1 MNNQTVLVT
10 GGTGFL
16 GVNII
21 LELLTKGFTVR
32 TTLRTLSR
40 KNEILDALTAGG
52 ISTFDQLSFYE
63 ADLLSDNG
71 WDEAAQGCDYVLHVA
86 SPFVAEQPKDENE
99 LIIPA
104 KEGTL
109 RALKAAK
116 KAGVK
121 RVVLTS
127 SFAAIGYS
135 IDPRNH
141 VFTEL
146 DWTDENAPVQAYI
159 KSKTIAEKAAWQFME
174 DEAAA
179 MELTVIN
186 PVGIF
191 GPILGGISSASLD
204 TVVKGIVEGH
214 IKENAPFTFG
224 AVDVRDA
231 ADIHI
236 KAMLH
241 PEAAGQRFLATSEGA
256 MSFYDVAELIK
267 KERPKLAGK
276 IATMQPTPVEEY
288 TQMSN
293 KKAAETLGW
302 KPRTREE
309 AILASVD
316 SYNFSNP
323 QN

>member
-21 LELLTKGFTVR
+21 LELLKKGFTVR

-174 DEAAA
+174 DEAPA

-191 GPILGGISSASLD
+191 GPILGGISSASLG
-204 TVVKGIVEGH
+204 TVVKGIVEGN

>member
-21 LELLTKGFTVR
+21 LELLKKGFTVR

-104 KEGTL
+104 RDGTL
-109 RALKAAK
+109 RALRAAK

-293 KKAAETLGW
+293 KKAVETLGW

-316 SYNFSNP
+316 SYNFSNT

>member
-1 MNNQTVLVT
+1 MKNQTVLVT

-21 LELLTKGFTVR
+21 LELLKKGFTVG

-174 DEAAA
+174 DAATA

-191 GPILGGISSASLD
+191 GPMLGGISSASLD
-204 TVVKGIVEGH
+204 TVVKGIIDGL
-214 IKENAPFTFG
+214 ITENAPFTFG
-224 AVDVRDA
+224 VVDVRDI

-241 PEAAGQRFLATSEGA
+241 PQAAGQRFLATSEGA

-276 IATMQPTPVEEY
+276 IASMQPTPVEEY
-288 TQMSN
+288 TQMTN

>member
-16 GVNII
+16 GVNTI
-21 LELLTKGFTVR
+21 LALLERGFTVR
-32 TTLRTLSR
+32 TTLRTLAR

-63 ADLLSDNG
+63 ADLLSDSG

-104 KEGTL
+104 REGTL
-109 RALKAAK
+109 RALRAAK

-135 IDPRNH
+135 TDPRNY

-146 DWTDENAPVQAYI
+146 DWTDENAPIQAYI

-174 DEAAA
+174 HAATA
-179 MELTVIN
+179 MELTVVN

-204 TVVKGIVEGH
+204 TVVKGIIDGL
-214 IKENAPFTFG
+214 ITENAPFTFG
-224 AVDVRDA
+224 VVDVRDV

-241 PEAAGQRFLATSEGA
+241 PEAGGQRFLATSEGA

-267 KERPKLAGK
+267 KERPELAGK
-276 IATMQPTPVEEY
+276 IASMQPTPVEEY

-293 KKAAETLGW
+293 KKATEMLDW
-302 KPRTREE
+302 HPRTKEQ

-316 SYNFSNP
+316 SLKFS
-323 QN
+323 QAQD

>member
-21 LELLTKGFTVR
+21 LELLKKGFTVR

-293 KKAAETLGW
+293 KKAVETLGW

-316 SYNFSNP
+316 SYNFSNT

>member
-21 LELLTKGFTVR
+21 LELLKKGFTVR

-174 DEAAA
+174 DEAPA

-293 KKAAETLGW
+293 KKAVETLGW

-316 SYNFSNP
+316 SYNFSNT

>member
-1 MNNQTVLVT
+1 MNNTTVLVT

-16 GVNII
+16 GVNTI
-21 LELLTKGFTVR
+21 LALLKRGFNVR

-40 KNEILDALTAGG
+40 KNEILDALSEGG
-52 ISTFDQLSFYE
+52 ISTFDQVSFYQ

-71 WDEAAQGCDYVLHVA
+71 WDEATKGCDYVLHVA

-104 KEGTL
+104 REGTL

-135 IDPRNH
+135 IDPKNH

-146 DWTDENAPVQAYI
+146 DWTDENALIQPYI
-159 KSKTIAEKAAWQFME
+159 KSKTIAEKAAWEFIKNHAS
-174 DEAAA
+174 D

-204 TVVKGIVEGH
+204 TVVRGIVEGS

-224 AVDVRDA
+224 VVDVRDV

-241 PEAAGQRFLATSEGA
+241 PDAAGERFLATSTGA
-256 MSFYDVAELIK
+256 MSFYDVAELIR
-267 KERPKLAGK
+267 KERPQLSGN
-276 IATMQPTPVEEY
+276 IAPMQPTPTDQY
-288 TQMSN
+288 TVMSN
-293 KKAAETLGW
+293 KKATVALGW
-302 KPRTREE
+302 HPRPKEE

-316 SYNFSNP
+316 SFKLSNV

>member
-21 LELLTKGFTVR
+21 LELLKKGFTVR

-174 DEAAA
+174 DEAPA

-224 AVDVRDA
+224 AVDVRDV

-293 KKAAETLGW
+293 KKAVETLGW

>member
-16 GVNII
+16 GVNTI
-21 LELLTKGFTVR
+21 LALLERGFTVR
-32 TTLRTLSR
+32 TTLRTLAR

-104 KEGTL
+104 REGTL
-109 RALKAAK
+109 RALRAAK

-135 IDPRNH
+135 TDPRNH

-146 DWTDENAPVQAYI
+146 DWTDENAPIQAYI

-174 DEAAA
+174 DAATA

-191 GPILGGISSASLD
+191 GPMLGGISSASLD
-204 TVVKGIVEGH
+204 TVVKGIIDGL
-214 IKENAPFTFG
+214 ITENAPFTFG
-224 AVDVRDA
+224 VVDVRDVV
-231 ADIHI
+231 DIHI

-241 PEAAGQRFLATSEGA
+241 PKAAGQRFLATSEGA

-267 KERPKLAGK
+267 KERPELAGK
-276 IATMQPTPVEEY
+276 IASMQPTPVEEY

-293 KKAAETLGW
+293 KKATEMLDW
-302 KPRTREE
+302 HPRVKEQ

-316 SYNFSNP
+316 SLKFS
-323 QN
+323 QVQD

>member
-16 GVNII
+16 GVNTI
-21 LELLTKGFTVR
+21 LALLKQGFTVR

-40 KNEILDALTAGG
+40 KNEILDALREGG
-52 ISTFDQLSFYE
+52 ISTFDQLTFYQ
-63 ADLLSDNG
+63 ADLLSDSG
-71 WDEAAQGCDYVLHVA
+71 WDEATLGCDYVLHVA

-104 KEGTL
+104 KEGTI
-109 RALKAAK
+109 RALKAASR
-116 KAGVK
+116 AGVK

-135 IDPRNH
+135 IDPKNH

-146 DWTDENAPVQAYI
+146 DWTDENAAIQPYI
-159 KSKTIAEKAAWQFME
+159 KSKTIAEKAAWEFMKN
-174 DEAAA
+174 EATA

-204 TVVKGIVEGH
+204 TVVKGIIDGL
-214 IKENAPFTFG
+214 ITENASFTFG
-224 AVDVRDA
+224 VVDVRDTA
-231 ADIHI
+231 AIHI

-256 MSFYDVAELIK
+256 MSFYDVAQLIK
-267 KERPKLAGK
+267 NERPQLSRK
-276 IATMQPTPVEEY
+276 IAILQPTPADQY
-288 TQMSN
+288 TVMSN
-293 KKAAETLGW
+293 KKATEILDW
-302 KPRTREE
+302 YPRSKEE

-316 SYNFSNP
+316 SLKFSNA

>member
-1 MNNQTVLVT
+1 MKNQTVLVT

-21 LELLTKGFTVR
+21 LELLKKGFTVR

-71 WDEAAQGCDYVLHVA
+71 WDEAAQGCDYILHVA

-174 DEAAA
+174 DAATA

-191 GPILGGISSASLD
+191 GPMLGGISSASLD
-204 TVVKGIVEGH
+204 TVVKGIIDGL
-214 IKENAPFTFG
+214 ITENAPFTFG
-224 AVDVRDA
+224 VVDVRDI

-241 PEAAGQRFLATSEGA
+241 PQAAGQRFLATSEGA
-256 MSFYDVAELIK
+256 MSFYDVSELIK
-267 KERPKLAGK
+267 KERPELAGK
-276 IATMQPTPVEEY
+276 IASMQPTPVEEY

-293 KKAAETLGW
+293 KKAVETLGW

>member
-1 MNNQTVLVT
+1 MKNQTVLVT

-21 LELLTKGFTVR
+21 LELLKKGFTVR

-71 WDEAAQGCDYVLHVA
+71 WDEAAQGCDYILHVA

-174 DEAAA
+174 DAATA

-191 GPILGGISSASLD
+191 GPMLGGISSASLD
-204 TVVKGIVEGH
+204 TVVKGIIDGL
-214 IKENAPFTFG
+214 ITENAPFTFG
-224 AVDVRDA
+224 VVDVRDI

-241 PEAAGQRFLATSEGA
+241 PQAAGQRFLATSEGA

-276 IATMQPTPVEEY
+276 IASMQPTPVEEY

-293 KKAAETLGW
+293 KKAVETLGW

>member
-1 MNNQTVLVT
+1 M
-10 GGTGFL
+10 
-16 GVNII
+16 
-21 LELLTKGFTVR
+21 
-32 TTLRTLSR
+32 
-40 KNEILDALTAGG
+40 
-52 ISTFDQLSFYE
+52 
-63 ADLLSDNG
+63 
-71 WDEAAQGCDYVLHVA
+71 
-86 SPFVAEQPKDENE
+86 AEQPKDENE

-174 DEAAA
+174 DEAPA

-191 GPILGGISSASLD
+191 GPILGGISSASLG
-204 TVVKGIVEGH
+204 TVVKGIVEGN

>member
-174 DEAAA
+174 DEAPA

-276 IATMQPTPVEEY
+276 IASMQPTPVEEY

>member
-316 SYNFSNP
+316 SYNFSNT

>member
-16 GVNII
+16 GVNTI
-21 LELLTKGFTVR
+21 LALLERGFTVR
-32 TTLRTLSR
+32 TTLRTLAR

-63 ADLLSDNG
+63 ADLLSDSG

-86 SPFVAEQPKDENE
+86 SPFFAEQPKDENE

-104 KEGTL
+104 REGTL
-109 RALKAAK
+109 RALRAAK

-135 IDPRNH
+135 TDPRNH

-146 DWTDENAPVQAYI
+146 DWTDENAPIQAYI
-159 KSKTIAEKAAWQFME
+159 KSKTIAEKAAWHFME
-174 DEAAA
+174 DAATA

-191 GPILGGISSASLD
+191 GPMLGGISSASLD
-204 TVVKGIVEGH
+204 TVVKGIIDGL
-214 IKENAPFTFG
+214 ITENAPFTFG
-224 AVDVRDA
+224 VVDVRDV

-241 PEAAGQRFLATSEGA
+241 PKAAGQRFLATSEGA

-267 KERPKLAGK
+267 KERPELAGK
-276 IATMQPTPVEEY
+276 IASMQPTPVEEY

-293 KKAAETLGW
+293 KKAVETLGW

>member
-1 MNNQTVLVT
+1 MKNQTVLVT

-21 LELLTKGFTVR
+21 LELLKKGFTVR

-99 LIIPA
+99 LIVPA

-159 KSKTIAEKAAWQFME
+159 KSKTIAEKAAWQFMR

-236 KAMLH
+236 KAILH

-267 KERPKLAGK
+267 KERPELAGK
-276 IATMQPTPVEEY
+276 IASMQPTPVEEY

-293 KKAAETLGW
+293 KKAVETLGW

>member
-16 GVNII
+16 GVNTI
-21 LELLTKGFTVR
+21 LSLLNQGFTVR

-40 KNEILDALTAGG
+40 KNEILNALSEAG
-52 ISTFDQLSFYE
+52 ISNFLQLSFYE

-86 SPFVAEQPKDENE
+86 SPFFADQPKDESE
-99 LIIPA
+99 LIVPA

-109 RALKAAK
+109 RALKAAE

-135 IDPRNH
+135 IDPKNH
-141 VFTEL
+141 IFTEL
-146 DWTDENAPVQAYI
+146 DWTDERAPIQAYI

-174 DEAAA
+174 NAASA

-204 TVVKGIVEGH
+204 TVIKGIVEGH

-224 AVDVRDA
+224 VVDVRDV

-236 KAMLH
+236 RAMLH

-276 IATMQPTPVEEY
+276 IAAMQPTPIEEY

-293 KKAAETLGW
+293 KKAIEMLDW
-302 KPRTREE
+302 HPRAKEQ

-316 SYNFSNP
+316 SLKFSNL

>member
-21 LELLTKGFTVR
+21 LELLKKGFTVR

-40 KNEILDALTAGG
+40 KNEILEALTAGG

-174 DEAAA
+174 DEAPA

-288 TQMSN
+288 TQMTN

>member
-1 MNNQTVLVT
+1 MKNQTVLVT

-21 LELLTKGFTVR
+21 LELLKKGFTVR

-40 KNEILDALTAGG
+40 KNDILDALTAGG

-174 DEAAA
+174 DAATA

-191 GPILGGISSASLD
+191 GPMLGGISSASLD
-204 TVVKGIVEGH
+204 TVVKGIIDGL
-214 IKENAPFTFG
+214 ITENAPFTFG
-224 AVDVRDA
+224 VVDVRDI

-241 PEAAGQRFLATSEGA
+241 PQAAGQRFLATSEGA
-256 MSFYDVAELIK
+256 MSFYDVSELIK

-276 IATMQPTPVEEY
+276 IASMQPTPVEEY

-293 KKAAETLGW
+293 KKAVETLGW

>member
-1 MNNQTVLVT
+1 MNHTIVLVT

-16 GVNII
+16 GVHTI
-21 LELLTKGFTVR
+21 LALLKQGFTVR

-40 KNEILDALTAGG
+40 KNEILDALREGG
-52 ISTFDQLSFYE
+52 ISTFDHLSFYQ
-63 ADLLSDNG
+63 ADLLSDDG

-104 KEGTL
+104 REGTL
-109 RALKAAK
+109 RALKPSS

-135 IDPRNH
+135 IDPKNH

-146 DWTDENAPVQAYI
+146 DWTDENAPIQPYI
-159 KSKTIAEKAAWQFME
+159 KSKTIAEKAGWEFIKN
-174 DEAAA
+174 DTSA

-191 GPILGGISSASLD
+191 GPTLGGISSASLD
-204 TVVKGIVEGH
+204 SVVKGIVEGT
-214 IKENAPFTFG
+214 IRENAPFTFG
-224 AVDVRDA
+224 VVDVRDVA
-231 ADIHI
+231 NIHI

-241 PEAAGQRFLATSEGA
+241 HDAAGERFLATSAGA
-256 MSFYDVAELIK
+256 MSFYDVAELVRSAHTFPEI
-267 KERPKLAGK
+267 
-276 IATMQPTPVEEY
+276 
-288 TQMSN
+288 
-293 KKAAETLGW
+293 
-302 KPRTREE
+302 
-309 AILASVD
+309 
-316 SYNFSNP
+316 
-323 QN
+323 

>member
-21 LELLTKGFTVR
+21 LELLKKGFTVR

-104 KEGTL
+104 RDGTL
-109 RALKAAK
+109 RALRAAK

-174 DEAAA
+174 DEAPA

-224 AVDVRDA
+224 AVDVRDV

-302 KPRTREE
+302 EPRTREE

>member
-16 GVNII
+16 GVNTI
-21 LELLTKGFTVR
+21 LVLLGQGFTVR

-40 KNEILDALTAGG
+40 KNEILDALSEGG
-52 ISTFDQLSFYE
+52 ISTFDQLSFYQ
-63 ADLLSDNG
+63 ADLLSDSG

-109 RALKAAK
+109 RALRAAN

-135 IDPRNH
+135 IEPKNH

-146 DWTDENAPVQAYI
+146 DWTDENAPIQAYI
-159 KSKTIAEKAAWQFME
+159 KSKTIAEKAAWEFMKNE
-174 DEAAA
+174 TTA

-204 TVVKGIVEGH
+204 TVIKGIIDGL
-214 IKENAPFTFG
+214 ITENAPFTFG
-224 AVDVRDA
+224 VVDVRDV

-241 PEAAGQRFLATSEGA
+241 PQAAGQRFLATSEGV
-256 MSFYDVAELIK
+256 MSFYDVAQLIR
-267 KERPKLAGK
+267 KERPQLSEK
-276 IATMQPTPVEEY
+276 IAAMQPTPADQY
-288 TQMSN
+288 TVMSN
-293 KKAAETLGW
+293 RKAVEILDW
-302 KPRTREE
+302 HPRSKEE

-316 SYNFSNP
+316 SYKIADPKN
-323 QN
+323 

>member
-21 LELLTKGFTVR
+21 LELLKKGFTVR

-174 DEAAA
+174 DEAPA

-293 KKAAETLGW
+293 KKAVETLGW

>member
-21 LELLTKGFTVR
+21 LELLKKGFTVR

-224 AVDVRDA
+224 AVDVLDV

-293 KKAAETLGW
+293 KKAVETLGW

>member
-21 LELLTKGFTVR
+21 LELLKKGFTVR

-63 ADLLSDNG
+63 ADLLSNNG

-104 KEGTL
+104 REGTL

-174 DEAAA
+174 DEAPA

-224 AVDVRDA
+224 AVDVRDV

-316 SYNFSNP
+316 SYNFSNT

>member
-21 LELLTKGFTVR
+21 LELLKKGFTVR

-109 RALKAAK
+109 RALRAAK

-293 KKAAETLGW
+293 KKAVETLGW